1 MQEFV
6 DFHFRPEVLGQFR
19 LPAIGYPLPAECVSR
34 LARGEHAIPFDV
46 MLYCLQQKS
55 ADCGDQWPGLEAPMR
70 RLIHL
75 LGPQD
80 EYLPSIAEAATW
92 RLEIGTVFLDQQVVT
107 LERDGCL
114 LAALRPD
121 DDGGLVL
128 ASYRPLD
135 ADSLVLLIQ
144 LATRPH
150 ERHGVCMCPNNW
162 EYALDSTVSS
172 DNFYASEHSK
182 PYLSF
187 FKHGIRDDEADLVA
201 GCHTATQLEVFSR
214 LSSLLH

>member
-6 DFHFRPEVLGQFR
+6 DFHFKPEILGEFR
-19 LPAIGYPLPAECVSR
+19 LPAIGYPLPAGCVSQ
-34 LARGEHAIPFDV
+34 LARGEEAMPFDL

-55 ADCGDQWPGLEAPMR
+55 AELGREWPELEAPMR
-70 RLIHL
+70 RLVHL
-75 LGPQD
+75 LAPD
-80 EYLPSIAEAATW
+80 EDYLPSVAEAATW

-144 LATRPH
+144 LAVRPH

-162 EYALDSTVSS
+162 EYALDCTVSS
-172 DNFYASEHSK
+172 DNSYASAHSK

-187 FKHGIRDDEADLVA
+187 FKYGIRDDEADLVA
-201 GCHTATQLEVFSR
+201 PCHTAMQLEVFAR
-214 LSSLLH
+214 LSSQPH